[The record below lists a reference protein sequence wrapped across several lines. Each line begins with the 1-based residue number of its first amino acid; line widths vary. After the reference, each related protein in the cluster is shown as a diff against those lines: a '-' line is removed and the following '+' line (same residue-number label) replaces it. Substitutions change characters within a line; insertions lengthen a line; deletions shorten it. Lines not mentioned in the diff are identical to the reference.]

1 MHEVPRV
8 NPEEIYPKL
17 RSGEAPPVVCAYDS
31 DARFRQVH
39 LEGAMS
45 LEEFKSL
52 QSTLPRD
59 REIVF
64 YCA

>member
-1 MHEVPRV
+1 MNEVPRV
-8 NPEEIYPKL
+8 NPQEVYPKL
-17 RSGEAPPVVCAYDS
+17 RSGEALLVCAYDS

-45 LEEFKSL
+45 LEEFNSIRPNL
-52 QSTLPRD
+52 SRD

>member
-1 MHEVPRV
+1 MNEVDRV
-8 NPEEIYPKL
+8 TPEEIYPKVQ
-17 RSGEAPPVVCAYDS
+17 SGAALLVCAYDS
-31 DARFRQVH
+31 DAKFRQVR
-39 LEGAMS
+39 LAGAIS

-52 QSTLPRD
+52 RPALPRD

>member
-8 NPEEIYPKL
+8 DPEEIYPKL
-17 RSGEAPPVVCAYDS
+17 RSGEALLVCAYDS
-31 DARFRQVH
+31 DDRFREVH

-52 QSTLPRD
+52 RFTLPRD

>member
-8 NPEEIYPKL
+8 TPEEIYPKL
-17 RSGEAPPVVCAYDS
+17 RSGEALLVCAYD
-31 DARFRQVH
+31 DEAKFKRLQ
-39 LEGAMS
+39 LKGAIS
-45 LEEFKSL
+45 LAELTSL
-52 QSTLPRD
+52 RPTLPKD

>member
-1 MHEVPRV
+1 MYEPPRV
-8 NPEEIYPKL
+8 TPEQIYPKV
-17 RSGEAPPVVCAYDS
+17 RSGEALLVCAYDS
-31 DARFRQVH
+31 DDRFRQVN
-39 LEGAMS
+39 LEGAIS

-52 QSTLPRD
+52 RPTLPKD